1 MNEFERFISNQGMAM
16 TNKKAFTLIELLVV
30 IAIIAILIGLLLP
43 AVQKA
48 REAVA
53 RMKCANNLKQLGLAC
68 HNYLDV
74 NNSFPAY
81 VKIAGAPS
89 SGNGPADIL
98 SAYRTP
104 GFGPN
109 WIVSVLPFIEQAALY
124 NQYAAGISNFVP
136 SAGAD
141 LSWRG
146 LRSTNVNSLI
156 CPSDFG
162 SETQCSLNGGSWARG
177 NYAANAGPGFMPN
190 TIGGSSTINPTGS
203 VTIGDGPTGGP
214 MAINWGAKMIDISDG
229 SSNTIL
235 LNEIRIGINASDR
248 RGCWAMGL
256 GGGSVTGFNNQG
268 DCILPN
274 DNTEYSDDIED
285 CNAARVAAGLGN
297 SGLGILR
304 MGCSNDNLPNNW
316 PNSQS
321 QARSKHTGGV
331 NACFS
336 DGSVKFIVNSIQQN
350 IWGYVQSRNDG
361 QALDY

>member
-1 MNEFERFISNQGMAM
+1 MPA
-16 TNKKAFTLIELLVV
+16 KKAFTLIELLVV

-53 RMKCANNLKQLGLAC
+53 RLRCANNLKQLGLAC
-68 HNYLDV
+68 HSYLDV

-81 VKIAGAPS
+81 VKIAGVPS
-89 SGNGPADIL
+89 SGNGPVGTL

-124 NQYAAGISNFVP
+124 NQYAAGINNFVP

-156 CPSDFG
+156 CPSDSG
-162 SETQCSLNGGSWARG
+162 SETQCTLNGGAWARG
-177 NYAANAGPGFMPN
+177 NYAANSGPGFMPN
-190 TIGGSSTINPTGS
+190 TLGGNSDINPIGS
-203 VTIGDGPTGGP
+203 TTIGDGATGGP
-214 MAINWGAKMIDISDG
+214 MAINWGAKMNDISDG
-229 SSNTIL
+229 TSNTIL

-256 GGGSVTGFNNQG
+256 GGASVTGSNNRG

-274 DNTEYSDDIED
+274 DNIEYSDDIED
-285 CNAARVAAGLGN
+285 CNAVRQAAGLGN

-316 PNSQS
+316 PNTQA
-321 QARSKHTGGV
+321 QARSKHSGGV

>member
-1 MNEFERFISNQGMAM
+1 MNEFGRFICNQGMAM
-16 TNKKAFTLIELLVV
+16 TYKKAFTLIELLVV

-68 HNYLDV
+68 HNYMDI
-74 NNSFPAY
+74 NNTFPAY
-81 VKIAGAPS
+81 VKIAGVPS
-89 SGNGPADIL
+89 SGTGLGDML

-124 NQYAAGISNFVP
+124 NQYAAGINNFVP
-136 SAGAD
+136 SAGTD

-156 CPSDFG
+156 CSSDSG
-162 SETQCSLNGGSWARG
+162 GGTQCTLNGGSWARG
-177 NYAANAGPGFMPN
+177 NYAANAGPGDMQN
-190 TIGGSSTINPTGS
+190 TIGGNSTINPTGS
-203 VTIGDGPTGGP
+203 TSIGDGATGGP
-214 MAINWGAKMIDISDG
+214 MGINWGAKMNDISDG

-256 GGGSVTGFNNQG
+256 GGASVTGANNRG

-274 DNTEYSDDIED
+274 DNTEYSDDIEN

-316 PNSQS
+316 PNFQA
-321 QARSKHTGGV
+321 QARSKHIGGV

>member
-1 MNEFERFISNQGMAM
+1 MNDFGGFISNQGLGM

-68 HNYLDV
+68 HSYLDV
-74 NNSFPAY
+74 GKSFPAY
-81 VKIAGAPS
+81 VKIAGIPGGSAPGDVLS
-89 SGNGPADIL
+89 S
-98 SAYRTP
+98 YRTP

-109 WIVSVLPFIEQAALY
+109 WIVTILPFIEQSALY
-124 NQYAAGISNFVP
+124 NQYSVGINNFMP
-136 SAGAD
+136 SAGTD

-146 LRSTNVNSLI
+146 LRSTQINSLI
-156 CPSDFG
+156 CPSDSG
-162 SETQCSLNGGSWARG
+162 SETLFALNGGSWARG
-177 NYAANAGPGFMPN
+177 NYAANAGPGDMPN
-190 TIGGSSTINPTGS
+190 TLFGNSTMNPTGS
-203 VTIGDGPTGGP
+203 VTTGDGSTGGP
-214 MAINWGAKMIDISDG
+214 MGINWGAKISDISDG
-229 SSNTIL
+229 TSNTIL
-235 LNEIRIGINASDR
+235 LNEIRIGLNASDR
-248 RGCWAMGL
+248 RGVWAMGL
-256 GGGSVTGFNNQG
+256 GGASVTGANNRG

-285 CNAARVAAGLGN
+285 CNAARQAAGLGN
-297 SGLGILR
+297 SGMGVLR

-316 PNSQS
+316 PNFQA
-321 QARSKHTGGV
+321 QARGRHTGGV

-336 DGSVKFIVNSIQQN
+336 DGSVKFIVNGIQQN